1 MPEQV
6 APLIYVKEHEVFLE
20 DKASVERALD
30 FARRFASGEPFKD
43 RQEAGEAADA
53 IKGLNNVRRDAEGRK
68 LQITAR
74 WRASTNAVN
83 VEYKE
88 LLAQIGAAEGALKQ
102 KGLAFKKAE
111 EARAEEQRRE
121 EQRELDRQAEAAAQE
136 AQEAAELAAQEN
148 TPEMRDLAS
157 EAREQAAA
165 AAVATPPR
173 PVALPKQVRGGFASL
188 GSRTA
193 WKFEVEDSAAVPAAY
208 RVVDPRAL
216 KSVVDAEARMAK
228 AENRDFK
235 LEIPGVR
242 IYPEEIAIS
251 R

>member
-6 APLIYVKEHEVFLE
+6 EPLVNIKEHEVFLE
-20 DKASVERALD
+20 DKTSVEKALD

-53 IKGLNNVRRDAEGRK
+53 IKGLNNVRRDAEARK
-68 LQITAR
+68 LQITAP

-88 LLAQIGAAEGALKQ
+88 LLSSIGAAEGALKQ

-111 EARAEEQRRE
+111 EARVEEQRRA
-121 EQRELDRQAEAAAQE
+121 EQREIDRKAEEAAQE

-148 TPEMRDLAS
+148 TPEMRDLAA
-157 EAREQAAA
+157 EAREQAAV

-173 PVALPKQVRGGFASL
+173 PVDPPKQVRGGFASL

-193 WKFEVEDSAAVPAAY
+193 WKFEVTDSALVPAQHKI
-208 RVVDPRAL
+208 VDPRSL
-216 KSVVDAEARMAK
+216 KAAVDAEARAAK
-228 AENRDFK
+228 AEHRDFK